1 MEGLL
6 ENKLLLYSIL
16 GTTGAIFALA
26 LGVVPDIA
34 SEFEIVDFPSDVS
47 LKYLY
52 FHKNLFCVLIL
63 LMKN

>member
-6 ENKLLLYSIL
+6 ENKLLLYSIV
-16 GTTGAIFALA
+16 GTTAAIFALA

-47 LKYLY
+47 SLEYL
-52 FHKNLFCVLIL
+52 FDDQNSI
-63 LMKN
+63 M